1 MKLENKKRYK
11 LLACEIFYREI
22 CLLTAQSSNIID
34 VEFLP
39 KGLHDM
45 GQEGM
50 IQTLHE
56 VLARIDTSRYEAIL
70 LAYGRC
76 NDGVVG
82 LKACE
87 IPLVV
92 PRAHDCITLFF
103 GSAQSYQEYFQQHP
117 GTYFRTTGWTE
128 RDSCSED
135 SFSSQA
141 PGATTMDQSVMS
153 QLGLDLTYEEYVA
166 RYGKE
171 NADYI
176 METLGSWQNNYKHI
190 AYIDMGNPLDE
201 EYADLARQ
209 EAQKK
214 NLEFQR
220 LSGDMRLLEDL
231 LAGNWDEREFLVVNP
246 GEKIASDNE
255 GRVLTSIM
263 S

>member
-1 MKLENKKRYK
+1 MKLERKKRYK

-22 CLLTAQSSNIID
+22 CLLAARCANIID

-50 IQTLHE
+50 VQKLREAI
-56 VLARIDTSRYEAIL
+56 ARIDTSNYDAIL

-82 LKACE
+82 LQAGE
-87 IPLVV
+87 VPLVV
-92 PRAHDCITLFF
+92 PRAHDCITMFF
-103 GSAQSYQEYFQQHP
+103 GSAQAYEEYFQHNP

-128 RDSCSED
+128 RDGFSGD

-141 PGATTMDQSVMS
+141 PGAKATEPSVMS

-166 RYGKE
+166 KYGKE
-171 NADYI
+171 NAQYI
-176 METLGSWQNNYKHI
+176 METLGGWEKNYKFLT
-190 AYIDMGNPLDE
+190 YIDMGLPLDE

-214 NLEFQR
+214 NLRFQR
-220 LSGDMRLLEDL
+220 LPGNMRLLDDL
-231 LAGNWDEREFLVVNP
+231 LAGDWSEQEFLVVKT

-255 GRVLTSIM
+255 GRILASVST
-263 S
+263 

>member
-1 MKLENKKRYK
+1 MKPEYKKQYK
-11 LLACEIFYREI
+11 LLACEIFYREL
-22 CLLTAQSSNIID
+22 CFLTARCPNIID

-50 IQTLHE
+50 NQKLRE
-56 VLARIDTSRYEAIL
+56 AVARVDTSRYEAIL

-82 LKACE
+82 LQAAE
-87 IPLVV
+87 IPLVI

-103 GSAQSYQEYFQQHP
+103 GSAQAYEEYFQQHP

-128 RDSCSED
+128 RDSFSGD

-141 PGATTMDQSVMS
+141 PGLNPTDQSVMS
-153 QLGLDLTYEEYVA
+153 KLGLDLTLEEYEA

-171 NADYI
+171 NAQYI
-176 METLGSWQNNYKHI
+176 MEMLGGWEKNYKNLT
-190 AYIDMGNPLDE
+190 YIDMGNPLDE
-201 EYADLARQ
+201 EYAGLARQ

-214 NLEFQR
+214 NLEFHR
-220 LSGDMRLLEDL
+220 LTGDMRLLQDL
-231 LAGNWDEREFLVVNP
+231 LAGDWIEQEFLVVKP

-255 GRVLTSIM
+255 GRILVSI
-263 S
+263 SP

>member
-1 MKLENKKRYK
+1 MKPEHKKRYK

-22 CLLTAQSSNIID
+22 CLLAARCPNIID

-50 IQTLHE
+50 VQKLREAI
-56 VLARIDTSRYEAIL
+56 ARVDTSRYEAIL

-82 LKACE
+82 LQAGE

-103 GSAQSYQEYFQQHP
+103 GSAGAYEEYFQQHP

-128 RDSCSED
+128 RDSALD
-135 SFSSQA
+135 QTFSSQS
-141 PGATTMDQSVMS
+141 PGIKTREPSVMS

-166 RYGKE
+166 KYGKE
-171 NADYI
+171 NAQYI
-176 METLGSWQNNYKHI
+176 MEALGSWQDNYKYI

-201 EYADLARQ
+201 EYADQARR

-220 LSGDMRLLEDL
+220 LQGDMRLLGNL
-231 LAGNWDEREFLVVNP
+231 LAGDWNEQEFLVVKP

-255 GRVLTSIM
+255 GRILVSI
-263 S
+263 SP

>member
-1 MKLENKKRYK
+1 MKLEHKKRYK

-22 CLLTAQSSNIID
+22 CLLAGRSTNIID

-50 IQTLHE
+50 SRKLQE
-56 VLARIDTSRYEAIL
+56 ALAGIDTSRYEAIL

-82 LKACE
+82 LKARE

-103 GSAQSYQEYFQQHP
+103 GSGQAYEEYFQRHP

-128 RDSCSED
+128 RDTNSGD

-141 PGATTMDQSVMS
+141 PGANPTEKSIMG

-166 RYGKE
+166 KYGKE
-171 NADYI
+171 NAQYI
-176 METLGSWQNNYKHI
+176 METLGGWEKNYKYLT
-190 AYIDMGNPLDE
+190 YIDMGNPLDE
-201 EYADLARQ
+201 EYADLARK

-214 NLEFQR
+214 ELEFKR
-220 LSGDMRLLEDL
+220 LQGDLKLLRDLLEGD
-231 LAGNWDEREFLVVNP
+231 WSEQEFLVVKP
-246 GEKIASDNE
+246 GKKIGSDNE
-255 GRVLTSIM
+255 GRVLISVNP
-263 S
+263 

>member
-1 MKLENKKRYK
+1 MKPEHKKRYK

-22 CLLTAQSSNIID
+22 CLLAARCPNIID

-45 GQEGM
+45 GQEQM
-50 IQTLHE
+50 VQKLREAI
-56 VLARIDTSRYEAIL
+56 ARVDTSRYEAIL

-82 LKACE
+82 LQAVD

-92 PRAHDCITLFF
+92 PRAHDCITMFF
-103 GSAQSYQEYFQQHP
+103 GSAQAYEEYFHQHP

-128 RDSCSED
+128 RDSALGQTFTSQSPGTSQSE
-135 SFSSQA
+135 
-141 PGATTMDQSVMS
+141 PSVMS

-166 RYGKE
+166 KYGKE
-171 NADYI
+171 NAQYI
-176 METLGSWQNNYKHI
+176 MGTLGGWEKNYKYLT
-190 AYIDMGNPLDE
+190 YIDMGNPLDE

-214 NLEFQR
+214 KLEFKR
-220 LSGDMRLLEDL
+220 LSGEMRLLGDL
-231 LAGNWDEREFLVVNP
+231 LAGEWNEQEFLVVKP

-255 GRVLTSIM
+255 GRILVSV
-263 S
+263 SP